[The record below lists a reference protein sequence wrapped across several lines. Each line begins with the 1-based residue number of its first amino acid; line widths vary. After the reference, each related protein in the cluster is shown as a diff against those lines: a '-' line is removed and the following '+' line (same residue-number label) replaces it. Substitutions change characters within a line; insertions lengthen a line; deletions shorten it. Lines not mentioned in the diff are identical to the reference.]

1 MCAVLNFFFGR
12 RLLPFCIVLLSGTG
26 NYDKLKKR
34 KPIPTQKEESHE
46 KENRNRPYRFAG
58 DRRPACCPAGCSSVN
73 PVDGKQLAYQITE
86 HPSYLDLQVTAVES
100 AVALRG
106 WQLKQE
112 GNDLFI
118 RARKVPV
125 SPFASHGDYLT
136 SIDTDGIDHVYL
148 GGQLIWSR

>member
-1 MCAVLNFFFGR
+1 MKKKLGIILTG
-12 RLLPFCIVLLSGTG
+12 LLVPAAGELSGW
-26 NYDKLKKR
+26 LL
-34 KPIPTQKEESHE
+34 I
-46 KENRNRPYRFAG
+46 G
-58 DRRPACCPAGCSSVN
+58 DH
-73 PVDGKQLAYQITE
+73 VDGKQLAYQITE
-86 HPSYLDLQVTAVES
+86 HPSYLDLHVTAVES

-112 GNDLFI
+112 GNDLFS

-136 SIDTDGIDHVYL
+136 SIDTAGIAHVYL

>member
-26 NYDKLKKR
+26 NYDNSR
-34 KPIPTQKEESHE
+34 KETHPHPKEESHE
-46 KENRNRPYRFAG
+46 KEIGIVLTVLLVTA
-58 DRRPACCPAGCSSVN
+58 ACLLSSWLLIGE

-125 SPFASHGDYLT
+125 SPLRFPRRLPDLH
-136 SIDTDGIDHVYL
+136 
-148 GGQLIWSR
+148 

>member
-46 KENRNRPYRFAG
+46 KENRNRPYHLLVTA
-58 DRRPACCPAGCSSVN
+58 ACVLSGWLLIGE

>member
-1 MCAVLNFFFGR
+1 MKKKIG
-12 RLLPFCIVLLSGTG
+12 IVLTVLLVTAACLLSSWLLIG
-26 NYDKLKKR
+26 
-34 KPIPTQKEESHE
+34 E
-46 KENRNRPYRFAG
+46 
-58 DRRPACCPAGCSSVN
+58 

-112 GNDLFI
+112 GN
-118 RARKVPV
+118 VPV

>member
-1 MCAVLNFFFGR
+1 MKKKIGIILT
-12 RLLPFCIVLLSGTG
+12 VLLVT
-26 NYDKLKKR
+26 
-34 KPIPTQKEESHE
+34 
-46 KENRNRPYRFAG
+46 A
-58 DRRPACCPAGCSSVN
+58 ACLLSSWLLIGE

-148 GGQLIWSR
+148 GGHLIWIR

>member
-1 MCAVLNFFFGR
+1 M
-12 RLLPFCIVLLSGTG
+12 PFCIVLLSGTG

-46 KENRNRPYRFAG
+46 KKIGIILTVLLVTA
-58 DRRPACCPAGCSSVN
+58 ACVLSGWLLIGE

-86 HPSYLDLQVTAVES
+86 HPSYLDLQVTVVES

>member
-1 MCAVLNFFFGR
+1 MKKKIGIILT
-12 RLLPFCIVLLSGTG
+12 VLLVT
-26 NYDKLKKR
+26 
-34 KPIPTQKEESHE
+34 
-46 KENRNRPYRFAG
+46 A
-58 DRRPACCPAGCSSVN
+58 ACVLSSWLLIGE

-125 SPFASHGDYLT
+125 SPFVSHGDYLT
-136 SIDTDGIDHVYL
+136 SIDTTGIDHVYL

>member
-1 MCAVLNFFFGR
+1 MKKKIG
-12 RLLPFCIVLLSGTG
+12 IVLTVLLVTAACLLSSWLLIG
-26 NYDKLKKR
+26 
-34 KPIPTQKEESHE
+34 E
-46 KENRNRPYRFAG
+46 
-58 DRRPACCPAGCSSVN
+58 

-118 RARKVPV
+118 RARKQNPT
-125 SPFASHGDYLT
+125 ARTQTNLHTT
-136 SIDTDGIDHVYL
+136 S
-148 GGQLIWSR
+148 GQEPD

>member
-1 MCAVLNFFFGR
+1 MKKKIG
-12 RLLPFCIVLLSGTG
+12 IVLTVLLVTAACLLSSWLLIG
-26 NYDKLKKR
+26 
-34 KPIPTQKEESHE
+34 E
-46 KENRNRPYRFAG
+46 
-58 DRRPACCPAGCSSVN
+58 

-112 GNDLFI
+112 GHDLFI

-125 SPFASHGDYLT
+125 T
-136 SIDTDGIDHVYL
+136 
-148 GGQLIWSR
+148 